1 LVPTIPYAPDP
12 ADRYNAVKRG
22 GDAMA
27 DDILTITEPAA
38 GVALVTLNRPDKR
51 NALTAELKR
60 AIADAARDLSERT
73 DIGAVV
79 FCGAQGYF
87 CAGNDIAQSD
97 SFAQDKPL
105 AEARRHIR
113 LGLDMCR
120 ALEAMPQLTIAAVE
134 GFAIG
139 GGISLAIAC
148 DFRILAPNAWLRAPE
163 VELGITYSWGTLPR
177 LVRLVGPARAKL
189 IAALCRKVDAGT
201 ALAWG
206 LCEEIA
212 DEPVAAALAMAEEI
226 VAKPR
231 VAQQMVK
238 ESINRAV
245 AVSDTGTLEQD
256 QVLLTMTDPDT
267 RARQQAMLDRLA
279 GKRG

>member
-1 LVPTIPYAPDP
+1 MTEE
-12 ADRYNAVKRG
+12 
-22 GDAMA
+22 
-27 DDILTITEPAA
+27 ILTISEPAP
-38 GVALVTLNRPDKR
+38 GVAQITLNRPDKR
-51 NALTAELKR
+51 NALSADLKR

-73 DIGAVV
+73 DIGAVIL
-79 FCGAQGYF
+79 CGAQGYF
-87 CAGNDIAQSD
+87 CAGNDLSQPD

-113 LGLDMCR
+113 SGLDMCR

-148 DFRILAPNAWLRAPE
+148 DFRILAPGAWLRAPE

-189 IAALCRKVDAGT
+189 VAALCRKIDAET

-206 LCEEIA
+206 LCEDIA
-212 DEPVAAALAMAEEI
+212 DDPVAAALVMAAE
-226 VAKPR
+226 VAAKPR

-245 AVSDTGTLEQD
+245 AGPDTGTLEQD
-256 QVLLTMTDPDT
+256 QVLLTMTAPDT
-267 RARQQAMLDRLA
+267 IARQAAAVARMRN
-279 GKRG
+279 K

>member
-1 LVPTIPYAPDP
+1 MTDE
-12 ADRYNAVKRG
+12 
-22 GDAMA
+22 
-27 DDILTITEPAA
+27 ILTITEPAP
-38 GVALVTLNRPDKR
+38 GVAQITLNRPGKR
-51 NALTAELKR
+51 NALSADLKR
-60 AIADAARDLSERT
+60 AIADAARDLAERT

-79 FCGAQGYF
+79 LAGAQGYF
-87 CAGNDIAQSD
+87 CAGNDIAAVD

-105 AEARRHIR
+105 ADARRHIR

-148 DFRILAPNAWLRAPE
+148 DFRIMAPGAWLRAPE

-189 IAALCRKVDAGT
+189 IAALCRKIDAET

-212 DEPVAAALAMAEEI
+212 ADPVAAALAMGTEI
-226 VAKPR
+226 TAKPR

-238 ESINRAV
+238 ESVNRAV
-245 AVSDTGTLEQD
+245 AAPDTGTLEQD
-256 QVLLTMTDPDT
+256 QVLLTMTDPET
-267 RARQQAMLDRLA
+267 QARQAAVLA
-279 GKRG
+279 RIKGE

>member
-1 LVPTIPYAPDP
+1 MT
-12 ADRYNAVKRG
+12 
-22 GDAMA
+22 DAM
-27 DDILTITEPAA
+27 LNITEPAA
-38 GVALVTLNRPDKR
+38 GVALVTLNRPGKR
-51 NALTAELKR
+51 NALSAELKR
-60 AIADAARDLSERT
+60 GIAEAAHGLAGRT

-79 FCGAQGYF
+79 FAGADGYF
-87 CAGNDIAQSD
+87 CAGNDIAERD
-97 SFAQDKPL
+97 SFAQDMPL

-120 ALEAMPQLTIAAVE
+120 AVEALPQLTIAAVE

-139 GGISLAIAC
+139 GGISLAISC
-148 DFRILAPNAWLRAPE
+148 DFRILAPGAWLRAPE

-189 IAALCRKVDAGT
+189 VAALCRRIDAET

-212 DEPVAAALAMAEEI
+212 ADPVAAALVMAQEI
-226 VAKPR
+226 AGKPR

-245 AVSDTGTLEQD
+245 AVADTGTLEQD
-256 QVLLTMTDPDT
+256 QVLLTMADPDT
-267 RARQQAMLDRLA
+267 RARQAAALA
-279 GKRG
+279 RIRGG

>member
-1 LVPTIPYAPDP
+1 
-12 ADRYNAVKRG
+12 
-22 GDAMA
+22 MS
-27 DDILTITEPAA
+27 DDILTITEPAD

-51 NALTAELKR
+51 NALSSELKR
-60 AIADAARDLSERT
+60 AIADAARELAERT

-79 FCGAQGYF
+79 LAGAQGYF
-87 CAGNDIAQSD
+87 CAGNDIAASD
-97 SFAQDKPL
+97 SFAQDKSL

-113 LGLDMCR
+113 LGLDMCK
-120 ALEAMPQLTIAAVE
+120 AWEAMPQLSIAAVE

-148 DFRILAPNAWLRAPE
+148 DFRILAPKAWLRAPE

-189 IAALCRKVDAGT
+189 IAALCRKVDADT

-212 DEPVAAALAMAEEI
+212 ADPVTAAIAMAEEI
-226 VAKPR
+226 TLKPR

-238 ESINRAV
+238 ESINRLGAGP
-245 AVSDTGTLEQD
+245 DTATLEQD
-256 QVLLTMTDPDT
+256 QVLLTMSDPDT
-267 RARQQAMLDRLA
+267 RARQQAAIDRIR
-279 GKRG
+279 GKSG

>member
-1 LVPTIPYAPDP
+1 
-12 ADRYNAVKRG
+12 
-22 GDAMA
+22 MS
-27 DDILTITEPAA
+27 DDILTITEPAD

-51 NALTAELKR
+51 NALSSDLKAALR
-60 AIADAARDLSERT
+60 DTARDLADRT

-79 FCGAQGYF
+79 LAGADGYF
-87 CAGNDIAQSD
+87 CAGNDISAHD

-120 ALEAMPQLTIAAVE
+120 AWEALPQLSIAAVD

-148 DFRILAPNAWLRAPE
+148 DFRILAPKAWLRAPE

-201 ALAWG
+201 ALDWG
-206 LCEEIA
+206 LCEAIA
-212 DEPVAAALAMAEEI
+212 DDPVAAALAMAQEI
-226 VAKPR
+226 AGKPR

-238 ESINRAV
+238 ESINRIGAGPNT
-245 AVSDTGTLEQD
+245 ATLEQD
-256 QVLLTMTDPDT
+256 QVLLNMTDPET
-267 RARQQAMLDRLA
+267 RALQEAVLQRIRGKA
-279 GKRG
+279 GG